1 MKRKSVL
8 MEKVHDVVKE
18 IFLITL
24 KFPQIYQFSIGEQL
38 RRSTLSI
45 PLNITEG
52 NARESEKEKKQFLN
66 FAYSSLKE
74 VKYLLYFS
82 KDIDLISEE
91 VYQDIFKKIDEI
103 GGLIYGLIKTLRGK
117 I

>member
-1 MKRKSVL
+1 

-91 VYQDIFKKIDEI
+91 VYKDIFKKIDEI

>member
-1 MKRKSVL
+1 MI
-8 MEKVHDVVKE
+8 EKVHKVVKE
-18 IFLITL
+18 IFLVTL

-38 RRSTLSI
+38 RRSVLSI

-52 NARESEKEKKQFLN
+52 NARESKKEKKQFFH

-82 KDIDLISEE
+82 KDINLISDKI
-91 VYQDIFKKIDEI
+91 YHDLFKKKYEI
-103 GGLIYGLIKTLRGK
+103 GGLMYGLIKSLK
-117 I
+117 SEIKY

>member
-74 VKYLLYFS
+74 AKYLLYFS

-103 GGLIYGLIKTLRGK
+103 GRLIYGLIKTLRGK